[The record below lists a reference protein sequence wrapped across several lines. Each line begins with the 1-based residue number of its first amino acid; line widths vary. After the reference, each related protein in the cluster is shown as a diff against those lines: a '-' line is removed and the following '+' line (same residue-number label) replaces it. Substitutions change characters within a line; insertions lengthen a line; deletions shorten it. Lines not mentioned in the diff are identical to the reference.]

1 VVTVYDGSPGTAHA
15 VEVAAVQA
23 AREGQPLTVVVS
35 ARRVPP
41 YGETVAEVREAAQ
54 RHDQDA
60 RRRTREVLARCDTAG
75 VRPHVVLSPRRARR
89 ALAAAV
95 RAESYRTAVVPA
107 RAAAVRLLDRVTA
120 ARLRRHTPEV
130 IVTRAS

>member
-1 VVTVYDGSPGTAHA
+1 MTVYDGRRETTRA
-15 VEVAAVQA
+15 VEVAASHA
-23 AREGQPLTVVVS
+23 ARERQPLTVVVS

-60 RRRTREVLARCDTAG
+60 RRRSREVRALCDAAG
-75 VRPHVVLSPRRARR
+75 VTPHVVLSPRPARR

-95 RAESYRTAVVPA
+95 RAGSYQVAVVPA
-107 RAAAVRLLDRVTA
+107 GGSVLPLLAGITA
-120 ARLRRHTPEV
+120 ARLRRHVPVV
-130 IVTRAS
+130 IVSPGC